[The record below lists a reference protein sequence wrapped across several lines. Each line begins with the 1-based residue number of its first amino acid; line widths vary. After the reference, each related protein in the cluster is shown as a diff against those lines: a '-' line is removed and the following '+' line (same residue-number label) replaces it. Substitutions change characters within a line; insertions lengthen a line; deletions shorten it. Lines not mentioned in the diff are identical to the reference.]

1 MGKSLFETKKF
12 NSTNNAGSDW
22 YFISSSGNSIEDS
35 MITKEILHLLKIK
48 ISREG
53 LFSLLDDISN
63 LIHKTRKID
72 RDNSTHNLKRKLTSS
87 ELSVKIIFD

>member
-1 MGKSLFETKKF
+1 MALQLSNG
-12 NSTNNAGSDW
+12 NA
-22 YFISSSGNSIEDS
+22 IEDS
-35 MITKEILHLLKIK
+35 LVIREILHLLKIK
-48 ISREG
+48 ITREN